1 MFYFEQVY
9 ICSTIISIYNARC
22 SSQVHLMQI
31 FMHIITFL
39 VNIYPDVLW
48 MKIKISFKSVQSYNN
63 SLFSTFFITT
73 FFFLL
78 AIVCL
83 GFLICNLIEPFI
95 LSISN
100 FKIDL
105 NETTDHWLILIVKIQ
120 IVQFN
125 SLTQPGL
132 FNFFLLLAFL
142 IVH

>member
-1 MFYFEQVY
+1 MNDYK
-9 ICSTIISIYNARC
+9 TII
-22 SSQVHLMQI
+22 
-31 FMHIITFL
+31 
-39 VNIYPDVLW
+39 
-48 MKIKISFKSVQSYNN
+48 QSYNN
-63 SLFSTFFITT
+63 SLFSTVFITT

-83 GFLICNLIEPFI
+83 GFFICNLIEPFI

-105 NETTDHWLILIVKIQ
+105 NDTTDHWLILIVKIQ

-142 IVH
+142 IVHYTFYIIHYISRVLEFIDKVVKKSCQGWFLKPLPNTVKSREL